1 MQDQH
6 HSEDTPARQGVWK
19 LFDRIA
25 HRYDL
30 LNRLLSMGC
39 DCWWRRKMVG
49 QFPKKQNLRV
59 LDLATGTG
67 DVLFS
72 IQRRFPKLAMGV
84 GLDMSQGMLAQAR
97 QKWMRRENA
106 TMLHL
111 VRGDATALTFP
122 DASFDAASISFGIRN
137 VIDTPK
143 GLREIY
149 RVLTPEGR
157 ALILEFS
164 LPANA
169 LIRRFYL
176 FYFRHIL
183 PRIGAWLSGDAYAY
197 TYLNRTVETYPYGD
211 AFCQLLAD
219 AGFEKVTAQPLTF
232 GIATLYIA
240 DKTG

>member
-1 MQDQH
+1 M
-6 HSEDTPARQGVWK
+6 
-19 LFDRIA
+19 
-25 HRYDL
+25 
-30 LNRLLSMGC
+30 
-39 DCWWRRKMVG
+39 
-49 QFPKKQNLRV
+49 
-59 LDLATGTG
+59 
-67 DVLFS
+67 
-72 IQRRFPKLAMGV
+72 
-84 GLDMSQGMLAQAR
+84 
-97 QKWMRRENA
+97 
-106 TMLHL
+106 
-111 VRGDATALTFP
+111 
-122 DASFDAASISFGIRN
+122 
-137 VIDTPK
+137 
-143 GLREIY
+143 
-149 RVLTPEGR
+149 
-157 ALILEFS
+157 ILEFS